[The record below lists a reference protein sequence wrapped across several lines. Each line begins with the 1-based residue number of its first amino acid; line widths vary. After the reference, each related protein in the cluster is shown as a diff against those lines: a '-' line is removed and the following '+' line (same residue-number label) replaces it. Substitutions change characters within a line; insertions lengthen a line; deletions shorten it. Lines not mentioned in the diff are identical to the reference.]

1 MAVLLMNHT
10 TEEERIEPEVVEFP
24 EERVLSRDEHSISRS
39 NIPENVLKVLY
50 RLHRS
55 GRKGYLCGGS
65 VRDLLL
71 GRRPKDFDVVTDA
84 RPQEIRRL
92 FRNSRII
99 GRRFR
104 LAHIMFQDLV
114 VEVSTFRREPE
125 LQNSES
131 EGDLLVRDDNVFGT
145 PIQDARRRD
154 FTVNGLFYDIGT
166 FSVIDYVGGIDDLR
180 AGVIRVIG
188 DPDIRFREDPVRM
201 MRALEFAA
209 RLDFEVEPGTWD
221 AISRHRED
229 ILKASP
235 ARVTDEILE
244 LLRRGWALE
253 SMHLMDETGLLEPLV
268 PELSEMI
275 DSGEGDY
282 LWRMLEVLDR
292 TIKSSREINDIVL
305 LSVLLLPL
313 IMEAIERREKAQGE
327 RLQSGEIVPFIREQV
342 DAVFERL
349 VMPAWMR
356 HEIVQNFELLW
367 RMQEPPSERK
377 RDWRLV
383 LRERFQDALALYE
396 LYSFSSGK
404 FVDSFREWRDLA
416 ARVRGNQEKPKK
428 AKRRRRRRPK
438 E

>member
-1 MAVLLMNHT
+1 MKHT
-10 TEEERIEPEVVEFP
+10 SEEKWIEPTEEEFP
-24 EERVLSRDEHSISRS
+24 EERVLSREEHSISRS

-71 GRRPKDFDVVTDA
+71 GRQPKDFDVVTDA

-114 VEVSTFRREPE
+114 VEVSTFRREPD
-125 LQNSES
+125 LQNSET

-188 DPDIRFREDPVRM
+188 DPDVRFREDPVRM

-209 RLDFEVEPGTWD
+209 RLDFELEAGTWD
-221 AISRHRED
+221 AIRHHRED

-244 LLRRGWALE
+244 LLRRGWSLE
-253 SMHLMDETGLLEPLV
+253 SMHLMEETSLLSPLL
-268 PELSEMI
+268 PELSVLI
-275 DSGEGDY
+275 DSGDGDY
-282 LWRMLEVLDR
+282 LWKMLGVLDC
-292 TIKSSREINDIVL
+292 TIKSRREVSDIVL

-313 IMEAIERREKAQGE
+313 IMEAIERREGAQGE
-327 RLQSGEIVPFIREQV
+327 RIQSGEIVPFIREQV
-342 DAVFERL
+342 DSVFERL

-396 LYSFSSGK
+396 LYSFSSGR
-404 FVDSFREWRDLA
+404 FVESFTQWRDLA
-416 ARVRGNQEKPKK
+416 GRIRGEQPQK
-428 AKRRRRRRPK
+428 AKRRRRRRSK